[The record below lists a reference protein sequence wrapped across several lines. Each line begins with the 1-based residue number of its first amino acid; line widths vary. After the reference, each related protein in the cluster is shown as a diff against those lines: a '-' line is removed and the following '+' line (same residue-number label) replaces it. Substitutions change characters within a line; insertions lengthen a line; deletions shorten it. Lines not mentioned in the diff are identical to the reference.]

1 MKTLSHTSSSVLS
14 RVMPGISPRLV
25 SLAHCAGAAAM
36 LAMASCGGSA
46 PRVADSDES
55 GVRAGEQGA
64 GSGIEIRV
72 WIVDPAGVMPAGGP
86 PRPGLRDI
94 LARYEGLTGAL
105 SPSTVSLW
113 RSNGLRVMV
122 VPRSELDALGESLNR
137 IGPLQTEWLGESPR
151 WIEALRGPSWSR
163 RAVLDMD
170 NGPLDLSAG
179 SMRMLLRAWV
189 APEAMAPLADAAPD
203 GEQANAPD
211 LARASDDPTRAAV
224 QVELMPQFLPS
235 APAKRELALIEREMS
250 LLEARQE
257 GVAFPRLLLET
268 VLSRGTALIVV
279 PAAPQESWSGPST
292 ASTTLPTPPE
302 TPTSGLGPIQPQPP
316 SLGEAMLSDALR
328 NESRGTRVIL
338 VIVPHAPREFRMR
351 AY

>member
-1 MKTLSHTSSSVLS
+1 MKLRARTSSIRCLIVRACGVTML
-14 RVMPGISPRLV
+14 
-25 SLAHCAGAAAM
+25 LALASCAGT
-36 LAMASCGGSA
+36 SS
-46 PRVADSDES
+46 RVADASADGDES

-64 GSGIEIRV
+64 GSGVEIRV
-72 WIVDPAGVMPAGGP
+72 WVVDPAGAIPVSGL
-86 PRPGLRDI
+86 PRPGLRNI
-94 LARYEGLTGAL
+94 LARYEGQTGSL
-105 SPSTVSLW
+105 SPSTIALW

-137 IGPLQTEWLGESPR
+137 IGPLQTQWLGESLR
-151 WIEALRGPSWSR
+151 WIEAMRGPSWSR

-170 NGPLDLSAG
+170 NGPLDLTAG

-189 APEAMAPLADAAPD
+189 APEAFSALAPMSDSAGQDQATLEEVPAAAT
-203 GEQANAPD
+203 ESAPMEK
-211 LARASDDPTRAAV
+211 TRAAV

-235 APAKRELALIEREMS
+235 ATARRESALVEREMS

-268 VLSRGTALIVV
+268 LLPRGTALIVV
-279 PAAPQESWSGPST
+279 PASPQESWSGP
-292 ASTTLPTPPE
+292 AILAEPAE
-302 TPTSGLGPIQPQPP
+302 TPTAGLGPLEPRPP
-316 SLGEAMLSDALR
+316 SLGEAMLTDAFR
-328 NESRGTRVIL
+328 SEARGTRVVL